1 MKKQRSY
8 KLLAAGVSLSVCTMF
23 AAVASASEIS
33 VVLDSNYPSDYTFYS
48 FTATDGSTQTDVP
61 AAPYEISI
69 TGGDGEYNNT
79 AALAIC
85 LDYNNP
91 SYVGQS
97 YSGQLVV
104 NTDLASME
112 TSYLANMLNLEG
124 GESATTDER
133 GAISFAIWQIDFPA
147 STQTE
152 GSYFPADPAAMALEL
167 QAYSAVTSG
176 TWTAADNAMYP
187 TFEPVDTTSQ
197 RHALILTENVP
208 VPMPPTESQNGG
220 STPEPG
226 SLVLLGT
233 GLVLLAAGTRR
244 RAGA

>member
-1 MKKQRSY
+1 MKKQRSH
-8 KLLAAGVSLSVCTMF
+8 KLLAAGLSVSAWAMF
-23 AAVASASEIS
+23 AAVASASQIS
-33 VVLDSNYPSDYTFYS
+33 VVLDPNYPSDYTFYN
-48 FTATDGSTQTDVP
+48 FTATDGSTQTGVP
-61 AAPYEISI
+61 AAPYQISI
-69 TGGDGEYNNT
+69 TGDDGEYNNA

-91 SYVGQS
+91 SNVGES

-124 GESATTDER
+124 GESATTAER
-133 GAISFAIWQIDFPA
+133 GAVSFAIWQIDFPT
-147 STQTE
+147 STQTD
-152 GSYFPADPAAMALEL
+152 GAYFPADPAAAALEL

-176 TWTAADNAMYP
+176 TWTTADNALYP

-197 RHALILTENVP
+197 RYAVILPGNTP
-208 VPMPPTESQNGG
+208 VQMEIVGTSNS

-226 SLVLLGT
+226 TVVLLGT
-233 GLVLLAAGTRR
+233 GLVLVAAGLRH
-244 RAGA
+244 RARA